1 MDDRTEKLNRILS
14 TPQGREVIRSL
25 ADLLDE
31 EPNTAGPGK
40 GNPSR
45 GQSRSSQP
53 AHHTNPGPAQQTG
66 AQQSSQNKSQG
77 GNNGFDLSSLL
88 GSLSQGQGQSSGQ
101 SNQGM
106 PDLSALLG
114 SLTQGGGQSSGQSN
128 QNGPDLSSL
137 LGALSQ
143 GGGTGPENGSSM
155 PDLSALLGSLGQGKG
170 QGGGPDL
177 SSLMGLLGQ
186 SGGSTGGA
194 SSLIKPE
201 MLLKLAPMLASM
213 GQDDDRTRLLGAL
226 RPHLRPGRQK
236 KLDEAA
242 QLLRLSRLLPLLQEQ
257 GIFPSSR

>member
-40 GNPSR
+40 GNSSR
-45 GQSRSSQP
+45 GQTRSSQS
-53 AHHTNPGPAQQTG
+53 ARHANPEP

-77 GNNGFDLSSLL
+77 GNSGFDLSSLL

-101 SNQGM
+101 SNQDG

-114 SLTQGGGQSSGQSN
+114 SLSQGGGQSSGSSN
-128 QNGPDLSSL
+128 QGGPDLSTL
-137 LGALSQ
+137 LGALSK
-143 GGGTGPENGSSM
+143 GGGGGQESGSSM
-155 PDLSALLGSLGQGKG
+155 PDLSALLGSLSQGKG
-170 QGGGPDL
+170 QGSGPDL

-186 SGGSTGGA
+186 SGGGTGGA
-194 SSLIKPE
+194 NSLIKPE
-201 MLLKLAPMLASM
+201 MLLKLAPLLASM

-226 RPHLRPGRQK
+226 RPHLRPERQK

-257 GIFPSSR
+257 GIFPSLG

>member
-31 EPNTAGPGK
+31 EPNTSGPAK
-40 GNPSR
+40 GNASR
-45 GQSRSSQP
+45 GQARSSQP
-53 AHHTNPGPAQQTG
+53 ARHTNSGPAQQAG
-66 AQQSSQNKSQG
+66 AQQINSQG
-77 GNNGFDLSSLL
+77 ETNGFDLSSLL

-101 SNQGM
+101 SNQNG

-114 SLTQGGGQSSGQSN
+114 SLSQGGGQTSGSSSQG
-128 QNGPDLSSL
+128 GPDLSAL
-137 LGALSQ
+137 LSALSK
-143 GGGTGPENGSSM
+143 GGNGGQESGASM

-186 SGGSTGGA
+186 SGGGTGGA
-194 SSLIKPE
+194 NSLIKPE
-201 MLLKLAPMLASM
+201 MLLKLAPLLASM

-226 RPHLRPGRQK
+226 RPHLRPERQK

-257 GIFPSSR
+257 GIFPSPR

>member
-31 EPNTAGPGK
+31 EPDAAGTGK
-40 GNPSR
+40 GNSSR
-45 GQSRSSQP
+45 GQNRSSQP
-53 AHHTNPGPAQQTG
+53 AHHASPGPSQQTG

-88 GSLSQGQGQSSGQ
+88 SSLSQGQGQSSSQ
-101 SNQGM
+101 SNQGGADLSALLGALSKGGGQSSSQSDQGG

-114 SLTQGGGQSSGQSN
+114 
-128 QNGPDLSSL
+128 
-137 LGALSQ
+137 ALSK
-143 GGGTGPENGSSM
+143 GGGTGQESGSSM

-170 QGGGPDL
+170 QGSGPDL

-186 SGGSTGGA
+186 AGGGTGGA
-194 SSLIKPE
+194 NSLIKPE
-201 MLLKLAPMLASM
+201 MLLKLAPLLASI

-226 RPHLRPGRQK
+226 RPHLRPERQK

-257 GIFPSSR
+257 GIFPSPR

>member
-1 MDDRTEKLNRILS
+1 MYKRQ
-14 TPQGREVIRSL
+14 PQGREVIRSL

-45 GQSRSSQP
+45 GQTRSSQP
-53 AHHTNPGPAQQTG
+53 APQANPGPAQQAG

-101 SNQGM
+101 SNQSG

-137 LGALSQ
+137 LGAISQ
-143 GGGTGPENGSSM
+143 GGGAGPENGSSM

-177 SSLMGLLGQ
+177 SSLMGL
-186 SGGSTGGA
+186 
-194 SSLIKPE
+194 SLIHIYFLRSSAASTSSAEVPRIGTPISRRAW
-201 MLLKLAPMLASM
+201 LKMCIRDSANPSW
-213 GQDDDRTRLLGAL
+213 
-226 RPHLRPGRQK
+226 
-236 KLDEAA
+236 
-242 QLLRLSRLLPLLQEQ
+242 
-257 GIFPSSR
+257 FPSRPEPLRKTPS